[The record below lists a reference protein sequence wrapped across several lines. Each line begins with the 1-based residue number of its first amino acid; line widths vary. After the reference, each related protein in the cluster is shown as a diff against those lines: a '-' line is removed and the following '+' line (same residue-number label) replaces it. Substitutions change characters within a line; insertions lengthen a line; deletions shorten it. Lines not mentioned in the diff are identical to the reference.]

1 VTRTPRRLVAA
12 LTVVLF
18 AVPLSAQKPLS
29 KFTFVPGPKPGGGNV
44 KITIA
49 PGGTTEAEREEYV
62 IFTGDV
68 HLEYQDIKIRADK
81 LTFNQ
86 KTKDVTAE
94 GNVVIDQGP
103 TRVTARRA
111 LYNLDS
117 KTGTFFQATGAMEPS
132 MYFTGDQIEK
142 VEEDTYVMTNG
153 MFTSCDLD
161 RPAWSL
167 RVKKGRITLDDYA
180 HMQDVTFRT
189 RFGPLLWLPRL
200 IWPTKSDRSQGFLIP
215 RLVLSS
221 GRFGPRL
228 ETAYFIPFGDSAD
241 ATVDADLSTYGYVG
255 AGINVRYRPSENVKL
270 GDLYAYAVRDPHPEL
285 NPDTPNA
292 TGAEVHWRYRYQ
304 HAQDNLPGGFRGVID
319 VEDFSDLDFFRQFDR
334 DPRIHTL
341 SNIYSSAYLTK
352 NRSRYSINILTDRRE
367 ILLSAQEQRFEQLP
381 SLQFRMY
388 PQRVLGT
395 PVYFSMESSASHL
408 LMTAFQRALDGEV
421 SQTSNTGYFRSDVF
435 PTLSLQ
441 LRTPAWFSLRPQ
453 VSLRDTYYSA
463 SIAPGDNPAAP
474 TLPTGNAVNR
484 FYGQGQVEF
493 VGPSVEHI
501 FNTGFGGFSRFKHVI
516 EPRIQ
521 YVYTTNVSNADK
533 VIRFDTVDSPT
544 LPTVRDSVTYSLTQ
558 RLIGKEVPP
567 KPPAQPAAPAA
578 PATAGPATTT
588 TGTTTTTTTTP
599 ATTTAKTP
607 PTPAPSPTSGS
618 AREVMSL
625 SLQQTVSLD
634 KPFTTGSTGTTG
646 TTVGTTLN
654 QRFTPLVATLRV
666 NPYQAITVDAN
677 TTFGN
682 VSHQVDQTSLSAN
695 LLGTGKNSDKYLA
708 LTWFATF
715 KDPST
720 QLGGSSQFRISTG
733 GFVLRDR
740 LRMDVLM
747 NYDATQKQFLEQRY
761 IFGWTG
767 SCYGISFGPRRFLNY
782 TARGVQPDLT
792 WEISFSLKNVG
803 TFGNV
808 HP

>member
-1 VTRTPRRLVAA
+1 M
-12 LTVVLF
+12 VLF

-29 KFTFVPGPKPGGGNV
+29 KFTFVPGPRPGGGNV

-103 TRVTARRA
+103 TRVTASRA

-132 MYFTGDQIEK
+132 MYFSGDQIEK
-142 VEEDTYVMTNG
+142 VDEDTYVMTNG

-161 RPAWSL
+161 NPAWSL
-167 RVKKGRITLDDYA
+167 RVKKARITLDDYA
-180 HMQDVTFRT
+180 HMQNVSFHT

-215 RLVLSS
+215 RLVLS
-221 GRFGPRL
+221 GHFGTRL

-241 ATVDADLSTYGYVG
+241 ATINADISAQGYFG
-255 AGINVRYRPSENVKL
+255 GGINVRYRPSENVKL

-285 NPDTPNA
+285 NSDTPDA
-292 TGAEVHWRYRYQ
+292 KGAVVHWRYRYQ
-304 HAQDNLPGGFRGVID
+304 HAQDDLPGGFRGVID
-319 VEDFSDLDFFRQFDR
+319 IEDFSDLDFFRQYDR

-352 NRSRYSINILTDRRE
+352 NRSRYSLNILTDRRE
-367 ILLSAQEQRFEQLP
+367 ILLTTREQRFEQFP

-395 PVYFSMESSASHL
+395 PVYFSMESSASRL
-408 LMTAFQRALDGEV
+408 LMTAFDRALTGQLN
-421 SQTSNTGYFRSDVF
+421 QTSNTGYFRSDIF

-441 LRTPAWFSLRPQ
+441 LRTPAWFSIRPQ

-463 SIAPGDNPAAP
+463 SVAAGDNPASPA
-474 TLPTGNAVNR
+474 LPTGNGFNR
-484 FYGQGQVEF
+484 FYGQGQVEL
-493 VGPSVEHI
+493 VGPSFSRI
-501 FNTGFGGFSRFKHVI
+501 FNQGFGGFTRFKHVI

-521 YVYTTNVSNADK
+521 YVYTTNVTNSDK
-533 VIRFDTVDSPT
+533 VIRFDTVDSPF

-558 RLIGKEVPP
+558 RLIGKEAPP
-567 KPPAQPAAPAA
+567 QLPAQPAAAAA
-578 PATAGPATTT
+578 PAP
-588 TGTTTTTTTTP
+588 TGA
-599 ATTTAKTP
+599 ATTTATTP
-607 PTPAPSPTSGS
+607 TTPVPSPTTGS

-625 SLQQTVSLD
+625 GLQQTVSLD

-646 TTVGTTLN
+646 TTVGTSLN

-666 NPYQAITVDAN
+666 NPYQSITVDAN

-682 VSHQVDQTSLSAN
+682 VSHQIDQTSLSAN
-695 LLGTGKNSDKYLA
+695 LLGTGKNADKYLG

-715 KDPST
+715 KDPHT
-720 QLGGSSQFRISTG
+720 GLGDSSQWRISTG
-733 GFVLRDR
+733 GFLLRDH
-740 LRMDVLM
+740 LRADILI
-747 NYDATQKQFLEQRY
+747 NYDAKLKQFLEQRY
-761 IFGWTG
+761 VFGWTG
-767 SCYGISFGPRRFLNY
+767 SCYGIAIGPRRYITY
-782 TARGVQPDLT
+782 TATGVKTESAL
-792 WEISFSLKNVG
+792 EFSFSLKNVG

>member
-1 VTRTPRRLVAA
+1 M
-12 LTVVLF
+12 VLF

-68 HLEYQDIKIRADK
+68 HLEYQDIKIRTDK

-103 TRVTARRA
+103 TRVTASRA

-132 MYFTGDQIEK
+132 MYFSGDQIEK
-142 VEEDTYVMTNG
+142 VDEDTYVMTNG

-161 RPAWSL
+161 NPAWSL
-167 RVKKGRITLDDYA
+167 RVKKARITLDDYA
-180 HMQDVTFRT
+180 HMQNVSFRT
-189 RFGPLLWLPRL
+189 RFGPLFWLPRL

-215 RLVLSS
+215 RLVFS
-221 GRFGPRL
+221 GHFGTRL

-241 ATVDADLSTYGYVG
+241 ATINADISAQGYFG
-255 AGINVRYRPSENVKL
+255 GGINVRYRPSENVKL

-285 NPDTPNA
+285 NSDTPDA
-292 TGAEVHWRYRYQ
+292 KGAVVHWRYRYQ
-304 HAQDNLPGGFRGVID
+304 HAQDDLPGGFRGVID
-319 VEDFSDLDFFRQFDR
+319 VEDFSDLDFFRQYDR

-352 NRSRYSINILTDRRE
+352 NRSRYSLNILTDRRE
-367 ILLSAQEQRFEQLP
+367 ILLTTREQRFEQFP

-395 PVYFSMESSASHL
+395 PVYFSMESSASRL
-408 LMTAFQRALDGEV
+408 LMTAFDRALTGQLN
-421 SQTSNTGYFRSDVF
+421 QTSNTGYFRSDIF

-441 LRTPAWFSLRPQ
+441 LRTPAWFSIRPQ

-463 SIAPGDNPAAP
+463 SVAPDDNPASPA
-474 TLPTGNAVNR
+474 LPTGSGFNR
-484 FYGQGQVEF
+484 FYGQGQVEL
-493 VGPSVEHI
+493 VGPSFSRI
-501 FNTGFGGFSRFKHVI
+501 FNQGFGGFTRFKHVI

-521 YVYTTNVSNADK
+521 YVYTTNVTNSDK
-533 VIRFDTVDSPT
+533 VIRFDTVDSPF

-558 RLIGKEVPP
+558 RLIGKEAPP
-567 KPPAQPAAPAA
+567 QAPAQPAAAA
-578 PATAGPATTT
+578 AQATTGAATATATTA
-588 TGTTTTTTTTP
+588 TTP
-599 ATTTAKTP
+599 T
-607 PTPAPSPTSGS
+607 TPAPSSTSGS

-625 SLQQTVSLD
+625 GLQQTVSLD

-646 TTVGTTLN
+646 TTVGTSLN

-666 NPYQAITVDAN
+666 NPYQSITVDAN

-682 VSHQVDQTSLSAN
+682 VSHQIDQTSLSAN
-695 LLGTGKNSDKYLA
+695 LLGTGKNADKYLG

-715 KDPST
+715 KDPHT
-720 QLGGSSQFRISTG
+720 GLGDSSQWRISTG
-733 GFVLRDR
+733 GFLLRDR
-740 LRMDVLM
+740 LRADILI
-747 NYDATQKQFLEQRY
+747 NYDATLKQFLEQRY
-761 IFGWTG
+761 VFGWTG
-767 SCYGISFGPRRFLNY
+767 SCYGIAIGPRRYITY
-782 TARGVQPDLT
+782 TATGVKTESAL
-792 WEISFSLKNVG
+792 EFSFSLKNVG